1 MLHRSVACCFGL
13 LRLLLGCTGLGTLGS
28 VLRATLGA
36 ILYAAG
42 VEGATDDVV
51 ADTGKVLYTAAADE
65 HDRVLLQVVTF
76 TGDVGVDLLA
86 VGEAHT
92 RR

>member
-1 MLHRSVACCFGL
+1 MTSPYRVTYAAG
-13 LRLLLGCTGLGTLGS
+13 LLLGCTGLGTFGS

-51 ADTGKVLYTAAADE
+51 ADTGKVFHTAATDK
-65 HDRVLLQVVTF
+65 HDRVLLKVVAF
-76 TGDVGVDLLA
+76 TGDV
-86 VGEAHT
+86 
-92 RR
+92 